1 MLVELVLEALVAQN
15 FLRMS
20 KLKKFWNIIKGND
33 LNRDGKVDIEDK
45 LIAAE
50 RKAEQQLQ
58 EIDLFK
64 PGKNKE

>member
-1 MLVELVLEALVAQN
+1 
-15 FLRMS
+15 MS

-50 RKAEQQLQ
+50 RKAEKQLQ

>member
-1 MLVELVLEALVAQN
+1 
-15 FLRMS
+15 MS

>member
-1 MLVELVLEALVAQN
+1 MLVKLVLEALGAQN

-50 RKAEQQLQ
+50 RKAEKQLQ